1 MVTLLYNAYVVTGE
15 RCSGGAVLI
24 NGDRIGGVY
33 FTGDMTEPGT
43 QEERQAREQ
52 VEEWKGKADECID
65 LSGKMIMAGGIDAH
79 VHFREPGMTHKADME
94 SESRAALLGGV
105 TSFIDMPNT
114 VPATTSMELLED
126 KARLAEGRAY
136 ANYGFNLGATNS
148 NLSEL
153 QDAAANGK
161 WKFGGIKVFMGSS
174 TGNMLVD
181 SDDTLNGIFNIHG
194 KPVLVHCED
203 EATIKENLGKATAK
217 YGDDIPF
224 SMHPEI
230 RSRQACI
237 RSSAKALE
245 LAIRHHT
252 ALHLLHVST
261 AEEMKMAAASKIH
274 NPEITAETSAN
285 YLWFSDKDYD
295 RLGSRVKCNPAIKSE
310 ADREAL
316 REGLKNGT
324 IDTIGSDHAPHV
336 EEEKQKCYR
345 QAPSG
350 MPSIQQSLP
359 VLLTVASEEDI
370 PLERIASAFS
380 EKPAEIFR
388 IQDRGKLKEGFF
400 ADIVVIDMEKEQTV
414 TKDSLLYKC
423 GWSPYEGYTL
433 KGSVETVFVNGRKTV
448 DGGKVTGTP
457 AGERLIFG

>member
-1 MVTLLYNAYVVTGE
+1 
-15 RCSGGAVLI
+15 
-24 NGDRIGGVY
+24 
-33 FTGDMTEPGT
+33 
-43 QEERQAREQ
+43 
-52 VEEWKGKADECID
+52 
-65 LSGKMIMAGGIDAH
+65 
-79 VHFREPGMTHKADME
+79 
-94 SESRAALLGGV
+94 
-105 TSFIDMPNT
+105 
-114 VPATTSMELLED
+114 
-126 KARLAEGRAY
+126 
-136 ANYGFNLGATNS
+136 
-148 NLSEL
+148 
-153 QDAAANGK
+153 
-161 WKFGGIKVFMGSS
+161 
-174 TGNMLVD
+174 MLVD

-324 IDTIGSDHAPHV
+324 IDTIGSDHAPHA

-380 EKPAEIFR
+380 EKPAEVFR

-448 DGGKVTGTP
+448 DGRKVTGAP

>member
-94 SESRAALLGGV
+94 SESRAALLG
-105 TSFIDMPNT
+105 
-114 VPATTSMELLED
+114 
-126 KARLAEGRAY
+126 ARLAEGRAY

-203 EATIKENLGKATAK
+203 EATIKENLWKATAK

-324 IDTIGSDHAPHV
+324 IDTIGSDHAPHA

-380 EKPAEIFR
+380 EKPAEVFR

-448 DGGKVTGTP
+448 DGRKVTGAP

>member
-316 REGLKNGT
+316 REGLKTGLSTLSGQTMLRMRKKKSKNATDRLLQG
-324 IDTIGSDHAPHV
+324 
-336 EEEKQKCYR
+336 CL
-345 QAPSG
+345 PS
-350 MPSIQQSLP
+350 SSHCRSCLQSLRRR
-359 VLLTVASEEDI
+359 T
-370 PLERIASAFS
+370 
-380 EKPAEIFR
+380 
-388 IQDRGKLKEGFF
+388 
-400 ADIVVIDMEKEQTV
+400 
-414 TKDSLLYKC
+414 SL
-423 GWSPYEGYTL
+423 W
-433 KGSVETVFVNGRKTV
+433 KG
-448 DGGKVTGTP
+448 
-457 AGERLIFG
+457 